1 VANNGLSFGA
11 TSGETTDDRIDSA
24 AQLEARRTLMHVV
37 RDSLST
43 PAGEI
48 ERLRSTVQE
57 LEREVGRVIVGQ
69 QMIVRGVTIALL
81 AGGHVLLEGLPGLGK
96 TLLVR
101 TIGRALQLQYSRIQ
115 FTPDLMPADI
125 LGTNVLLEAAGHGG
139 RSFQFQP
146 GPIFANLVLAD
157 EINRATPRTQS
168 ALLEAMQEQAVSI
181 GNASHSLPRPFFVL
195 ATQNPIELE
204 GTYPLPEAELDR
216 FFFKLNVGFPTRA
229 ELSEIVDRTT
239 GPRPEQPSAITD
251 AATILDLQ
259 EIAREIPVASHVS
272 DYAVRLVL
280 ASHPDLPEAVE
291 TSKRHVRFGAS
302 PRAAQAIILAA
313 KIHAVLAGRMNVAID
328 DVKRVALPALRHRLV
343 MNYEADAK
351 GVTTDRVVA
360 ELLAAIP
367 QQG

>member
-1 VANNGLSFGA
+1 
-11 TSGETTDDRIDSA
+11 
-24 AQLEARRTLMHVV
+24 MHVV
-37 RDSLST
+37 RTDAASRT
-43 PAGEI
+43 EPADDI
-48 ERLRSTVQE
+48 ERLRSTVAG
-57 LEREVGRVIVGQ
+57 LEREVSRVIVGQ
-69 QMIVRGVTIALL
+69 DLVVRGVTIALL

-125 LGTNVLLEAAGHGG
+125 LGTNVLLETAHPGQ
-139 RSFQFQP
+139 RTFQFQA

-181 GNASHSLPRPFFVL
+181 GTSSHPLPRPFFVL

-229 ELSEIVDRTT
+229 ELSRIVDRTT
-239 GPRPEQPSAITD
+239 GPRVEPPTPVTDGPSV
-251 AATILDLQ
+251 LDLQ
-259 EIAREIPVASHVS
+259 EVARQIPAASHVA

-280 ASHPDLPEAVE
+280 ASHPDLPEAAE
-291 TSKRHVRFGAS
+291 TARRNIRFGAS
-302 PRAAQAIILAA
+302 PRAAQAMILAG
-313 KIHAVLAGRMNVAID
+313 KIHAVLAGRVNVSFD
-328 DVKRVALPALRHRLV
+328 DVRRVALPALRHRLIL
-343 MNYEADAK
+343 NYEAEAK
-351 GVTTDRVVA
+351 GMTTERVVA
-360 ELLAAIP
+360 ELLAAVP
-367 QQG
+367 EQS

>member
-1 VANNGLSFGA
+1 MIHLVN
-11 TSGETTDDRIDSA
+11 DRDPA
-24 AQLEARRTLMHVV
+24 AAAV
-37 RDSLST
+37 
-43 PAGEI
+43 
-48 ERLRSTVQE
+48 ERLRKTVE
-57 LEREVGRVIVGQ
+57 ALEREVGRVIVGQ
-69 QMIVRGVTIALL
+69 EMVVRGVTIALL

-101 TIGRALQLQYSRIQ
+101 TIARCLHLHYSRIQ

-125 LGTNVLLEAAGHGG
+125 LGTNVLLEASHGG
-139 RSFQFQP
+139 RAFQFQA

-181 GNASHSLPRPFFVL
+181 GTTSHPLPQPFFVL

-216 FFFKLNVGFPTRA
+216 FFFKLNVGFPTRE
-229 ELSEIVDRTT
+229 ELSKIVDRTT
-239 GPRPEQPSAITD
+239 GPHIEPAALVTD
-251 AATILDLQ
+251 GSTVLELQ
-259 EIAREIPVASHVS
+259 EIAREVPLASHVS

-280 ASHPDLPEAVE
+280 ASHPDLPESAE

-313 KIHAVLAGRMNVAID
+313 KIHAVLAGRVNVAFE
-328 DVKRVALPALRHRLV
+328 DVRRVALPALRHRLV
-343 MNYEADAK
+343 LNYDAEAK
-351 GVTTDRVVA
+351 GVTTERVVA
-360 ELLAAIP
+360 ELLAAVHE
-367 QQG
+367 QA

>member
-1 VANNGLSFGA
+1 
-11 TSGETTDDRIDSA
+11 
-24 AQLEARRTLMHVV
+24 MHVV
-37 RDSLST
+37 PDSSAD
-43 PAGEI
+43 PAESDLV
-48 ERLRSTVQE
+48 RLRTTVQA
-57 LEREVGRVIVGQ
+57 LEREVSRVIVGQ
-69 QMIVRGVTIALL
+69 DRVVRGVTIALL

-101 TIGRALQLQYSRIQ
+101 TIARALRLQYSRIQ

-125 LGTNVLLEAAGHGG
+125 LGTNILLETQHGAS
-139 RSFQFQP
+139 RAFQFQP

-181 GNASHSLPRPFFVL
+181 GTTSHPLPQPFFVL

-216 FFFKLNVGFPTRA
+216 FFFKLNVGFPSRA
-229 ELSEIVDRTT
+229 ELAQIVDRTT
-239 GPRPEQPSAITD
+239 GPRVEPPTAVTD
-251 AATILDLQ
+251 AASVLELQ
-259 EIAREIPVASHVS
+259 QLAREIPVASHIS

-280 ASHPDLPEAVE
+280 ASHADLPEAAE
-291 TSKRHVRFGAS
+291 TARQNVRFGAS

-313 KIHAVLAGRMNVAID
+313 KIHAVLAGRFNVAFD
-328 DVKRVALPALRHRLV
+328 DVRRVVLPALRHRLIL
-343 MNYEADAK
+343 NYEAEAR

-360 ELLAAIP
+360 ELLSAVPEQAS
-367 QQG
+367 